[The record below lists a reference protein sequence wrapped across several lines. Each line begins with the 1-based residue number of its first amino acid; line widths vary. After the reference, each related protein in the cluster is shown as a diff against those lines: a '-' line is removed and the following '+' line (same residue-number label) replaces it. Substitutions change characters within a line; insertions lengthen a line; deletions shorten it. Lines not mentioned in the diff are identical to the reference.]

1 LIEDLSPQNRVP
13 GALRTAGLA
22 SAVAIAYF
30 AAARIGLSLAFAA
43 EQVTVVWPP
52 TGIALAALLL
62 FGRAAAPGIWLGA
75 FVANFTIGEPLSTAL
90 GIATGNTV
98 EALAAVWLLRR
109 VEFNGALERVRDVL
123 ALLGLG
129 AVAAPALGATL
140 GVTSLCATGVQPWS
154 DFSSLWRVWFLGDAM
169 GVLITAP
176 VLLTWARARRLSWPA
191 GRVVEAIL
199 LFVTVGAVAT
209 LVFTDQLEIMLG
221 ARRLVYAVFPFV
233 IWSALRFGQR
243 ETATA
248 LLLIEVFAIVGAVTG
263 HGPYRTASVED
274 RLVLLQLFM
283 AVTAATALLLGASI
297 AEGRT
302 ADRRRAADY
311 SVTQALN
318 ESPTLATAAHRLLN
332 GIRENLIWD
341 VGAIWIV
348 DRAAGVLRC
357 LDVDH
362 HPRLAGSPFVAA
374 TRERIFAPGIGLPGR
389 VWQSGQPAW
398 ISDVTRDA
406 NFPRGPAAAAQ
417 GLHAAFG
424 FPIRLGDEVLG
435 VIEFFSGE
443 IRLPDDDLLRMFATV
458 GAQIGQFIDR
468 RRAEEQRAVLLAELE
483 RALQAKDEFLAIL
496 GHELRNPLAPLRN
509 AAEILAVRAA
519 DDPAI
524 ARIQQIIERQV
535 RHMVRLVDDLLDVSR
550 ITRGRVELRRERV
563 AMADVVARAAEAAR
577 PLMEERGHELSADLP
592 TEPVTVDGDPV
603 RLEQA
608 LGNLLQN
615 AARYTEGHGHIAVSL
630 AREGGEAVIRVTDDG
645 IGIAPEMLERVFEL
659 FVQGERPRHR
669 SAEGLGIGLTL
680 VRNLVEIHG
689 GRVSARSEGPGRG
702 SEFIVRLPLA
712 GPAPADAAEARQAIP
727 AKGDASR
734 SHLRVL
740 VVDDNV
746 DAAESLALILRGD
759 GYDVATAHDGASAL
773 DKAGETAFD
782 FIILDIALPDD
793 LDGYEVARRIRGAR
807 RLPDVTLI
815 ALTGFGQ
822 EEDRRRAVDAGFDH
836 HLVKPV
842 DPDVVRGLLAPH

>member
-1 LIEDLSPQNRVP
+1 M
-13 GALRTAGLA
+13 
-22 SAVAIAYF
+22 
-30 AAARIGLSLAFAA
+30 
-43 EQVTVVWPP
+43 
-52 TGIALAALLL
+52 
-62 FGRAAAPGIWLGA
+62 
-75 FVANFTIGEPLSTAL
+75 
-90 GIATGNTV
+90 
-98 EALAAVWLLRR
+98 
-109 VEFNGALERVRDVL
+109 
-123 ALLGLG
+123 
-129 AVAAPALGATL
+129 
-140 GVTSLCATGVQPWS
+140 
-154 DFSSLWRVWFLGDAM
+154 WRVWWLGDAM
-169 GVLITAP
+169 GVLLTAP
-176 VLLTWARARRLSWPA
+176 VLLTWARARELWWPA
-191 GRVVEAIL
+191 RRVVEAIL
-199 LFVTVGAVAT
+199 LFVTLGAVAL
-209 LVFTDQLEIMLG
+209 LVFTD
-221 ARRLVYAVFPFV
+221 RLAVMVPNHPLAYAVFPFV
-233 IWSALRFGQR
+233 IWAALRFGQR

-248 LLLIEVFAIVGAVTG
+248 LLLIEVLAIVGAVTG
-263 HGPYRTASVED
+263 QGPFTAASIHD

-283 AVTAATALLLGASI
+283 AVTAATALLLGAAI
-297 AEGRT
+297 AERRT
-302 ADRRRAADY
+302 ADRRRAADF

-348 DRAAGVLRC
+348 DRAAGALRC

-374 TRERIFAPGIGLPGR
+374 TRERTFAPGIGLPGR

-398 ISDVTRDA
+398 ISDVTRDD

-424 FPIRLGDEVLG
+424 FPIQLGDEVLG

-458 GAQIGQFIDR
+458 GVQIGQFMDR

-509 AAEILAVRAA
+509 AAEILAARAA

-524 ARIQQIIERQV
+524 ERIQQIIERQV

-563 AMADVVARAAEAAR
+563 AIADVVARAAEAAR
-577 PLMEERGHELSADLP
+577 PLIEERGHELSVGNP
-592 TEPVTVDGDPV
+592 PQPVMVDGDPV

-615 AARYTEGHGHIAVSL
+615 AARYTEGHGHIAVGV
-630 AREGGEAVIRVTDDG
+630 AQEGGEAVIRVTDDG

-669 SAEGLGIGLTL
+669 PAEGLGIGLTL
-680 VRNLVEIHG
+680 VRNLVELHG
-689 GRVSARSEGPGRG
+689 GRVSARSDGPGRG
-702 SEFIVRLPLA
+702 SEFTVRLPLA
-712 GPAPADAAEARQAIP
+712 GPAPPAAVEAPRTIP
-727 AKGDASR
+727 AMDHASR

-759 GYDVATAHDGASAL
+759 GYDVTTAHDGAAAL
-773 DKAGETAFD
+773 DKAEAGAFD

-793 LDGYEVARRIRGAR
+793 LDGYEVARRIRGGR

-842 DPDVVRGLLAPH
+842 DPEVVRGLLAPH

>member
-1 LIEDLSPQNRVP
+1 
-13 GALRTAGLA
+13 
-22 SAVAIAYF
+22 
-30 AAARIGLSLAFAA
+30 
-43 EQVTVVWPP
+43 
-52 TGIALAALLL
+52 
-62 FGRAAAPGIWLGA
+62 
-75 FVANFTIGEPLSTAL
+75 
-90 GIATGNTV
+90 
-98 EALAAVWLLRR
+98 
-109 VEFNGALERVRDVL
+109 
-123 ALLGLG
+123 
-129 AVAAPALGATL
+129 
-140 GVTSLCATGVQPWS
+140 
-154 DFSSLWRVWFLGDAM
+154 
-169 GVLITAP
+169 
-176 VLLTWARARRLSWPA
+176 
-191 GRVVEAIL
+191 
-199 LFVTVGAVAT
+199 
-209 LVFTDQLEIMLG
+209 
-221 ARRLVYAVFPFV
+221 
-233 IWSALRFGQR
+233 
-243 ETATA
+243 
-248 LLLIEVFAIVGAVTG
+248 
-263 HGPYRTASVED
+263 
-274 RLVLLQLFM
+274 
-283 AVTAATALLLGASI
+283 
-297 AEGRT
+297 
-302 ADRRRAADY
+302 
-311 SVTQALN
+311 
-318 ESPTLATAAHRLLN
+318 
-332 GIRENLIWD
+332 
-341 VGAIWIV
+341 
-348 DRAAGVLRC
+348 
-357 LDVDH
+357 
-362 HPRLAGSPFVAA
+362 
-374 TRERIFAPGIGLPGR
+374 
-389 VWQSGQPAW
+389 
-398 ISDVTRDA
+398 
-406 NFPRGPAAAAQ
+406 
-417 GLHAAFG
+417 
-424 FPIRLGDEVLG
+424 
-435 VIEFFSGE
+435 
-443 IRLPDDDLLRMFATV
+443 
-458 GAQIGQFIDR
+458 
-468 RRAEEQRAVLLAELE
+468 VLLAELE